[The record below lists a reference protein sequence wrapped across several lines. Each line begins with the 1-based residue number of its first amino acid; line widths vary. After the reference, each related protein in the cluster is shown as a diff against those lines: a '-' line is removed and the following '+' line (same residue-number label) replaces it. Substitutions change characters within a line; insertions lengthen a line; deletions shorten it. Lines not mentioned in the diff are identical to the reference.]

1 MSKKKTDYRK
11 AGLVFEELEPRLLL
25 SADPLAVATDAGVAI
40 VQELVPGENED
51 PTAIVQSSDEQAFS
65 SVRNELV
72 IIDSRAPNY
81 QQLHHDLIKAQQDG
95 RNIHVVVLDAHRD
108 GIEQIN
114 EALESHNKLDAVHI
128 VSHGDDG
135 QLQLGAT
142 QLNKTTLH
150 DRKAEISGWKDS
162 FTRGGDLM
170 IYGCKH
176 PETSDGKSLV
186 DSLSQLTAT
195 DVAASDDL
203 TGNKLLGGD
212 WELEYESGD
221 IETPVAFSDD
231 AQHSKA
237 PRLQHNRSS
246 LLKNSS
252 RNNRSR

>member
-1 MSKKKTDYRK
+1 VSKKKPDYRK

-25 SADPLAVATDAGVAI
+25 SADPLAVATDASVAI

-81 QQLHHDLIKAQQDG
+81 QQLHNDLIKAQLEG
-95 RNIHVVVLDAHRD
+95 RNLHVVILDAHRD

-142 QLNKTTLH
+142 QLNKTTLQ
-150 DRKAEISGWKDS
+150 DRKAEISGWKHT
-162 FTRGGDLM
+162 FTDGGDLL
-170 IYGCKH
+170 IYGCKLA
-176 PETSDGKSLV
+176 ETADGKSLV
-186 DSLSQLTAT
+186 DSLSQLTET

-212 WELEYESGD
+212 WDLEYEAGD
-221 IETPVAFSDD
+221 IETSVAFSD
-231 AQHSKA
+231 AVQQNWHSTGCPA
-237 PRLQHNRSS
+237 GAAC
-246 LLKNSS
+246 
-252 RNNRSR
+252 

>member
-1 MSKKKTDYRK
+1 MSKKKPDYRK

-25 SADPLAVATDAGVAI
+25 SADPLAVATDASVAI

-51 PTAIVQSSDEQAFS
+51 PTAIVQSSDEQAFY

-81 QQLHHDLIKAQQDG
+81 QQLHNDLIKAQQEG
-95 RNIHVVVLDAHRD
+95 RNIHVLVLDAHRD

-114 EALESHNKLDAVHI
+114 EALESHNKLDALHI

-162 FTRGGDLM
+162 FTGGGDLL
-170 IYGCKH
+170 IYGCKLA
-176 PETSDGKSLV
+176 ETADGKSLV

-212 WELEYESGD
+212 WELEYEAGD
-221 IETPVAFSDD
+221 IETQVAFSDD
-231 AQHSKA
+231 VQQNLSLIHISE
-237 PRLQHNRSS
+237 PTRLQV
-246 LLKNSS
+246 
-252 RNNRSR
+252 